1 MVHYLAQN
9 EAEKRKIR
17 LFYTATRIEK
27 RHSVVPDFGFFGED
41 TASDLELFKEITQNS
56 AHSRSEPSTA
66 LRLQIYK
73 EKAHDLAQEAIKDAV
88 GKDFDF
94 QTITHL
100 ITVSCTGFYAPSW
113 DIELVESL
121 ALKPEVERTHIGFMG
136 CYAAFNALKIADYIV
151 RANPMAQVLVVNLE
165 LCTLHLQ
172 RSLDDEQLL
181 AGAIF
186 ADGASAMLIG
196 AKPLPNSLKIKQFYS
211 EFIPAGKTEMG
222 WHIGDTGFEMQL
234 SSQVA
239 PLIAENITTILEKS
253 PFAQTAFD
261 EYAIHPG
268 GKKILAVV
276 EKGLHISNQQNRFAH
291 QIWQQYGNMS
301 SATIVFVWKMF
312 LENYQNHTENIN
324 LLSMGFGPGLTVE
337 MAAMER
343 IV

>member
-1 MVHYLAQN
+1 MVHYLAEN
-9 EAEKRKIR
+9 ETEKRKIR
-17 LFYTATRIEK
+17 LFYAATRIEK
-27 RHSVVPDFGFFGED
+27 RHSVVPDFGFFEEN
-41 TASDLELFKEITQNS
+41 TISDLELFKEIRQDS
-56 AHSRSEPSTA
+56 AHPKREPSTA
-66 LRLQIYK
+66 ARLQIYK
-73 EKAHDLAQEAIKDAV
+73 EKAQDLAQKAIKDAV
-88 GKDFDF
+88 GENFDF
-94 QTITHL
+94 QSLTHL

-113 DIELVESL
+113 DIELIENL
-121 ALKPEVERTHIGFMG
+121 ALKPEIERTHIGFMG

-151 RANPMAQVLVVNLE
+151 RTNPLAQVLVVNLE

-172 RSLDDEQLL
+172 RSTEDEQLL

-196 AKPLPNSLKIKQFYS
+196 AKPLPNSLKIKRFYS
-211 EFIPAGKTEMG
+211 ELMPAGKSEMG

-239 PLIAENITTILEKS
+239 PLIAQNIAAILEKS

-276 EKGLHISNQQNRFAH
+276 EQGLHISDEQNRFAH
-291 QIWQQYGNMS
+291 QIWKNYGNMS
-301 SATIVFVWKMF
+301 SATIVFVWKLF
-312 LENYQNHTENIN
+312 LENYQNHTENIS

-337 MAAMER
+337 MAEMER
-343 IV
+343 VS